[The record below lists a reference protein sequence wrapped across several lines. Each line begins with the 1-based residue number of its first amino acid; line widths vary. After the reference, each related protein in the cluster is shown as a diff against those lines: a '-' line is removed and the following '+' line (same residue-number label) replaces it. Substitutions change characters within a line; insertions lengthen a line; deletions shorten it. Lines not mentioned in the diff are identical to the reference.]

1 MIRPNLLALL
11 TLLSIGT
18 AEACKPS
25 LLCAPSAVV
34 VKHNAQYVTANVFA
48 YGGGFAPPQQQ
59 AQQTDPEVLK
69 VLAAQTKAIQELT
82 EMVRLLAANQL
93 AARPKPPEATGKEL
107 FENKGKCVDCHRA
120 ENAKEKGVGFV
131 LAELGNNLP
140 KVGFGDG
147 EQRLIRR
154 ELRTHRMPPKE
165 VGVVLTDAEIAKI
178 EEYLFPKKEE

>member
-1 MIRPNLLALL
+1 MNKIIALAV
-11 TLLSIGT
+11 LLSVGV
-18 AEACKPS
+18 ADACSPS
-25 LLCAPSAVV
+25 FVRHPHAVV
-34 VKHNAQYVTANVFA
+34 VKQNAAYVVANVFA

-59 AQQTDPEVLK
+59 ADPEVLK
-69 VLAAQTKAIQELT
+69 VLAAQTRAIQELT
-82 EMVRLLAANQL
+82 EMVRLLAANQQASL
-93 AARPKPPEATGKEL
+93 PRPAEASGKEL
-107 FENKGKCVDCHRA
+107 FEKKGKCVDCHRA

-154 ELRTHRMPPKE
+154 ELRTHRMPPKA